1 MNDNVRHNLF
11 FLHFKALVPNAL
23 YSVLFLVDKEVA
35 AKPDRDVSVQVI
47 KKKKSFCCSVGL
59 NCLNVIKRANKEIQI
74 ILSSS
79 ILLDFDLCNSLSSD
93 L

>member
-1 MNDNVRHNLF
+1 MRHNLF
-11 FLHFKALVPNAL
+11 FLRFKALVPNAL
-23 YSVLFLVDKEVA
+23 YSILFLVDKEVA

-47 KKKKSFCCSVGL
+47 KRKSFCCSVGL
-59 NCLNVIKRANKEIQI
+59 GCLNVIKRANKEIQI